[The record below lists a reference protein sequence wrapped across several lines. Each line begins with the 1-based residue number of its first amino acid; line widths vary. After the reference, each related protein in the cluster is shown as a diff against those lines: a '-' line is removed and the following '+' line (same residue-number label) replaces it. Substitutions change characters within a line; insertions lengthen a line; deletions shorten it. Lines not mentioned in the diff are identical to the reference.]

1 VNPSRSEQARTRL
14 ALLVAVLL
22 GFVVVSQPVATKA
35 ADKGDAIT
43 TGVVMPGPDPSLRE
57 PSSGGPVVLRGTRP
71 VTPPAA
77 EAPNERNQP
86 PPPPYMGWVPATQ
99 YFSGWS
105 PEYDW
110 GGLSYTPYPQQ
121 RQ

>member
-1 VNPSRSEQARTRL
+1 VNPARSEQARSRL
-14 ALLVAVLL
+14 LVVSALLGLVALA
-22 GFVVVSQPVATKA
+22 QPLATKA
-35 ADKGDAIT
+35 ADQGDANT
-43 TGVVMPGPDPSLRE
+43 TGIVMPGPDPNLRE

-71 VTPPAA
+71 VTPGAA

-86 PPPPYMGWVPATQ
+86 PSPSPYMGWVPATQ
-99 YFSGWS
+99 YFSGWN
-105 PEYDW
+105 PDYDW

>member
-1 VNPSRSEQARTRL
+1 MNPSWSDQVRTRPL
-14 ALLVAVLL
+14 LVSALLC
-22 GFVVVSQPVATKA
+22 VVVLSQPVATKA
-35 ADKGDAIT
+35 ADQGDATT
-43 TGVVMPGPDPSLRE
+43 TGVVMPGPDPGLRE
-57 PSSGGPVVLRGTRP
+57 PSSGGSVVLRGTRP
-71 VTPPAA
+71 VTPAAA

-86 PPPPYMGWVPATQ
+86 LASPYMGWIPATQ
-99 YFSGWS
+99 YFSGWN

>member
-1 VNPSRSEQARTRL
+1 MNPSRSRP

-35 ADKGDAIT
+35 VDKGDANT
-43 TGVVMPGPDPSLRE
+43 TGVVMPGPDPNLRE

-71 VTPPAA
+71 VTPAVT

-86 PPPPYMGWVPATQ
+86 QSSPYMGWIPATQ
-99 YFSGWS
+99 YFPGWN

-110 GGLSYTPYPQQ
+110 GGLSYTPYPQE